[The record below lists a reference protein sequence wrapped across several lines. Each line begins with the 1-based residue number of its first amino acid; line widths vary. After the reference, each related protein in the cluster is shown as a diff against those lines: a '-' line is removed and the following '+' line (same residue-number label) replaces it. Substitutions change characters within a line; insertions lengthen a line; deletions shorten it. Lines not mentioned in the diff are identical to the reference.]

1 MWWRTRDSRGTCQN
15 RVTDTERE
23 NFFKSSCLLR
33 SYWYIYFFSDNN
45 DLGPEG
51 AICIRN
57 LVQENRSIK
66 KLSLRSNG
74 FVDSDCLELFEG
86 IKARVFD

>member
-1 MWWRTRDSRGTCQN
+1 M
-15 RVTDTERE
+15 V
-23 NFFKSSCLLR
+23 
-33 SYWYIYFFSDNN
+33 YYIFSSDNN

-86 IKARVFD
+86 KTFDHGFLNCVGEAFFA

>member
-1 MWWRTRDSRGTCQN
+1 MKSICADIYIFVKCGGRDN
-15 RVTDTERE
+15 
-23 NFFKSSCLLR
+23 LLEKN
-33 SYWYIYFFSDNN
+33 YYIFSDNN

-66 KLSLRSNG
+66 NLSLRSNE

-86 IKARVFD
+86 IKAMVYD